1 MRQWIDY
8 RGGGS
13 HYINY
18 DLLYITKAPYIL
30 PRRTRDFKKGTIVLQ
45 GKWCDFVEYDKEKGL
60 QFQVLDEYVTV
71 RLEDI
76 CFTSQRIETDTRIK
90 HKKFYISTEMHD
102 YCCEYDGINDR

>member
-1 MRQWIDY
+1 MYKRQ
-8 RGGGS
+8 
-13 HYINY
+13 
-18 DLLYITKAPYIL
+18 
-30 PRRTRDFKKGTIVLQ
+30 IVLQ

-76 CFTSQRIETDTRIK
+76 CFTSQRIQKDTRIK